1 MRDPN
6 TALGVTGR
14 TQNVAVDGRRL
25 VSGGDR
31 DWEIAGEIRTVADE
45 ELLYLRIWVQA
56 RQRFV
61 LYVIDRIGAIRDR
74 STGDY
79 SQAKQR
85 ALSHLIA

>member
-1 MRDPN
+1 
-6 TALGVTGR
+6 V
-14 TQNVAVDGRRL
+14 
-25 VSGGDR
+25 GDR
-31 DWEIAGEIRTVADE
+31 DWEIAGEIHTIADE

-61 LYVIDRIGAIRDR
+61 LYVIDRHGAILDR